1 MASRYWQ
8 SFRLITNCII
18 ATDDWDGVTWLWLR
32 FKVQAIFFFFF
43 QQRKRVSNISERVN
57 CFRLTDLFL
66 QIWLCCLKNKSV
78 SHLVGSCG
86 GSTSRSSGFMSS
98 RSRVRI
104 QTVFLLFFTM
114 SRRSRALIP
123 LEDSLYP
130 LHISFI
136 SRSMIRSCQV
146 SNIIAKLWINFVT
159 KLWNLQGFGS
169 SQFWFTRQKLK
180 TFSYLPR
187 SHAKWNWTTNYTAF
201 LAAVVAKR

>member
-1 MASRYWQ
+1 MASRYWK

-86 GSTSRSSGFMSS
+86 GSTGRSSDLLSS

-104 QTVFLLFFTM
+104 QPVFYCSSPRPAGRDLY
-114 SRRSRALIP
+114 
-123 LEDSLYP
+123 LYP
-130 LHISFI
+130 LLISSI
-136 SRSMIRSCQV
+136 SKSMIWSCKV
-146 SNIIAKLWINFVT
+146 SRL
-159 KLWNLQGFGS
+159 LQNL
-169 SQFWFTRQKLK
+169 
-180 TFSYLPR
+180 Y
-187 SHAKWNWTTNYTAF
+187 
-201 LAAVVAKR
+201 